1 MEKHIPGLKRLYN
14 RHLHRLRLSGA
25 DMDKATKEL
34 AIWSERYREAVTDE
48 ESYPYG
54 GILNA
59 YAMREALKQYI
70 EELKG
75 SQNNFRT

>member
-14 RHLHRLRLSGA
+14 RHLRRLRLSGA

-34 AIWSERYREAVTDE
+34 AIWAERYHE

-75 SQNNFRT
+75 AER

>member
-14 RHLHRLRLSGA
+14 RHLRRLRLSGA

-34 AIWSERYREAVTDE
+34 TIWSERYREAVTDE
-48 ESYPYG
+48 DSYPCG

-59 YAMREALKQYI
+59 YAMREAIKQYI

-75 SQNNFRT
+75 AER